1 MRHVSSYVV
10 RRGKLP
16 QRADSSCRF
25 DLLGI
30 LQKTKNILAS
40 EYWRLTTWLIVRSA
54 YIAIPVVIAIPV
66 AVVIPVVIAITIAVA
81 VVIPVVIAITIAV
94 AVVIAITIAVA
105 IVIPVPVAIG
115 ICVCIAISIDG
126 NHKRQVYLRANGG
139 EHLDRANANHQR
151 NPHNDCG
158 AHPPALL
165 KQPFRAIVAGHGFS
179 LLHFTLCSAV

>member
-54 YIAIPVVIAIPV
+54 YIAISVAVAIP
-66 AVVIPVVIAITIAVA
+66 VA